1 MHAHPDPTT
10 RRSPAIPALTGGVLA
25 LPFIAILMYHP
36 DGAYDLLALILAFT
50 GGVYTGSALRAEV
63 ATRKLAVEWAFG
75 ALLVI
80 VAALSFW
87 WSPTWLAAGFGV
99 HAVWDVAHHARQP
112 GLGIRRWFPPF
123 CAAFDLAIA
132 ALVLFYA

>member
-1 MHAHPDPTT
+1 MHAHPDSTN
-10 RRSPAIPALTGGVLA
+10 RRSPAIPALIGIVLA

-63 ATRKLAVEWAFG
+63 ATRKLAIEWAFG
-75 ALLVI
+75 AVLVI
-80 VAALSFW
+80 LAALSFW
-87 WSPTWLAAGFGV
+87 WSPTWLAAGFGA
-99 HAVWDVAHHARQP
+99 HAVWDVAHHARPP

-123 CAAFDLAIA
+123 CAAFDVAVA

>member
-10 RRSPAIPALTGGVLA
+10 RRSIAIPALIGAVLA

-63 ATRKLAVEWAFG
+63 ATRKLATEWGFG

-80 VAALSFW
+80 LASLSLW
-87 WSPTWLAAGFGV
+87 WSPIWLAAGFGA
-99 HAVWDVAHHARQP
+99 HAVWDVMHHARRP

-123 CAAFDLAIA
+123 CAAFDVTVA